1 MQKYLSFPL
10 GSTGLFQ
17 LVSASDVILV
27 YADGNDASKTYIHY
41 AGGVVVVVYHVAQV
55 GYSMRTAIQDAI
67 VAALTTPWQNVTYAV
82 TPPQLVESVEI
93 YVAA

>member
-27 YADGNDASKTYIHY
+27 VAASSTATKTYIHY
-41 AGGVVVVVYHVAQV
+41 SDGVVVEVVHVAQV

-82 TPPQLVESVEI
+82 TPPQSIESVGI
-93 YVAA
+93 YVAP